1 MSEIE
6 IKNTVKLFTVLML
19 SEKGQH
25 GYEIIKEVE
34 KRLGKKPSPG
44 QIYPFLKK
52 LEQYRYVEC
61 AGRAERDKKTYHL
74 TPEGREFV
82 SRLSSKLGDLFEMAI
97 KPKLTVC
104 AHCNC
109 EIYKGG
115 HVERINGRPLNFCC
129 RNCAES
135 YILIS
140 K

>member
-1 MSEIE
+1 MGFRCKAYALLYMSYQDISWFVMPEIE

-104 AHCNC
+104 VLLCQ
-109 EIYKGG
+109 
-115 HVERINGRPLNFCC
+115 LQ
-129 RNCAES
+129 AE
-135 YILIS
+135 LR
-140 K
+140 